1 MRHRAARERP
11 RVERGETVVVGGEV
25 WHEAAREPD
34 GGYGTETRERRM
46 WWLACTLVLL
56 PLAAAGGDAYEEVD
70 MWSDGSASW
79 APTPHHAPGYD
90 CDDGCKEV
98 RAPAT
103 GKFATLDACT
113 KSGCSAKSHG
123 HGIVIVIIAALAVVG
138 AVACGV
144 MKCRSKPESEL
155 QRSLNRGIQQKD
167 SLDDPSVASW

>member
-1 MRHRAARERP
+1 M
-11 RVERGETVVVGGEV
+11 VVGGEV

-155 QRSLNRGIQQKD
+155 SGL
-167 SLDDPSVASW
+167 